1 MPPTLTSPPPAVA
14 AQNAGPTESVA
25 LPRLIARAAATGDT
39 QARSLLRAA
48 GLPPGVLDGPVTAR
62 VPSMHL
68 YRLWTEVLGRT
79 GRQDAG
85 LLTAAAYRHGQFD
98 LFDYLFSTAPTL
110 GEGLAVTGTYL
121 HLLSDGSA
129 LATEESDEEVTI
141 TYGALLPDSE
151 LRGPVAEFVL
161 GAFAQ
166 VIWHSTGGAV
176 TPARV
181 SFAHRAPR
189 RTGGHTELFGGGRLD
204 FGTGADSITLTRR
217 ALDTPLPG
225 ADPALAAIIR
235 RTAAAVPPPR
245 PTGPLPDLRRAILTQ
260 FADGRPSLAT
270 AARQLAVSP
279 RTLQRRLAESGTT
292 WRAELDAVRQEFSLG
307 LRRTGN
313 WSAQQAAARLGYAE
327 ARSLRR
333 ARSRW
338 GAREDGH
345 PAGGDGPRAAEGT
358 GGPATEEGTQRP

>member
-1 MPPTLTSPPPAVA
+1 MPPTLTSPPTAVA
-14 AQNAGPTESVA
+14 APNAGPTESVA
-25 LPRLIARAAATGDT
+25 LPRLIARAAATGDSET
-39 QARSLLRAA
+39 RWLLRAA
-48 GLPPGVLDGPVTAR
+48 GLRPDVLDGPATAR

-68 YRLWTEVLGRT
+68 YRLWTQVVGHT
-79 GRQDAG
+79 GREDAG
-85 LLTAAAYRHGQFD
+85 LLTAAEYRHGQFD

-110 GEGLAVTGTYL
+110 GEGLAVAGTYL

-129 LATEESDEEVTI
+129 LVTEESDDEVI
-141 TYGALLPDSE
+141 LSYGALLPDSE
-151 LRGPVAEFVL
+151 LRGLVAEFVL
-161 GAFAQ
+161 GAFTQ
-166 VIWHSTGGAV
+166 VIRHSTGGAV

-189 RTGGHTELFGGGRLD
+189 RTAGHTRLFGDGRID
-204 FGTGADSITLTRR
+204 FGAGADSITLTRR

-235 RTAAAVPPPR
+235 RTAAAVPPHR
-245 PTGPLPDLRRAILTQ
+245 PAGPLPDLRRAILTQ
-260 FADGRPSLAT
+260 FADGRPSLAE

-279 RTLQRRLAESGTT
+279 RTLQRRLAESDTT
-292 WRAELDAVRQEFSLG
+292 WRAELDAVREEFSVG
-307 LRRTGN
+307 LRRAGN

-338 GAREDGH
+338 DAREERT
-345 PAGGDGPRAAEGT
+345 AEGGDGARTAEGT
-358 GGPATEEGTQRP
+358 GGPTTAGGTQP

>member
-1 MPPTLTSPPPAVA
+1 MPPTPTSPPPAVA
-14 AQNAGPTESVA
+14 APNAGPTESVV
-25 LPRLIARAAATGDT
+25 LPRLIARAAAIGDT
-39 QARSLLRAA
+39 GTRSMLRAA
-48 GLPPGVLDGPVTAR
+48 GLPPEVLEGPPTAR
-62 VPSMHL
+62 VPSMRL
-68 YRLWTEVLGRT
+68 YGLWTEVIGRT

-85 LLTAAAYRHGQFD
+85 LLTAADYRHGQLD

-110 GEGLAVTGTYL
+110 GEGLAVSGAHL
-121 HLLSDGSA
+121 HLLSDGSE

-141 TYGALLPDSE
+141 SYGALLPDSE
-151 LRGPVAEFVL
+151 LRGLVAEFVM
-161 GAFAQ
+161 GTFTQ
-166 VIWHSTGGAV
+166 VIRHSTGGAV
-176 TPARV
+176 APARV
-181 SFAHRAPR
+181 SFTHRAPR
-189 RTGGHTELFGGGRLD
+189 RTAGHTELFGDGSID
-204 FGTGADSITLTRR
+204 FDAGTDSITLTRR

-260 FADGRPSLAT
+260 FADGRPSLAA

-279 RTLQRRLAESGTT
+279 RTLQRRLAESDTT

-307 LRRTGN
+307 LRRTGS
-313 WSAQQAAARLGYAE
+313 WSAQQTAARLGYAE

-338 GAREDGH
+338 DAREER
-345 PAGGDGPRAAEGT
+345 PAADGDGAARTAE
-358 GGPATEEGTQRP
+358 ATAEEGTRG